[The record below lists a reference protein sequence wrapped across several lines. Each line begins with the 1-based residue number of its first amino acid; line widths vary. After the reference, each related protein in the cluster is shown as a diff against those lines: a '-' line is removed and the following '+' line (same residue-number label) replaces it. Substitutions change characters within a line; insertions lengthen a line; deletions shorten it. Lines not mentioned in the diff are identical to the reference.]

1 VESFDW
7 SSFLATGEESPEEV
21 HAVWH
26 SAGFVDGLPVLPPT
40 SARVRSLYR
49 VAGLDPVRH
58 LGVLEPSQRPVTVY
72 DAAVCAAVTG
82 CGPEHL
88 PVLVAALHAVTEPAF
103 NLLGI
108 QTTTGS
114 AAPAIIVH
122 GPLVASAG
130 VSGGSDCLGGSA
142 VANAR
147 IGRALRIVLRSVGGA
162 APGGMDA
169 ATTGQPAKLG
179 LCFAENVERSPWPEL
194 HIDRG
199 FAAGE
204 GAVTVVG
211 ISGSAEI
218 VHAENEDADA
228 ILSTVAASML
238 APGNLGGAGLFGG
251 GSPLLVLSPEHAG
264 SLARAGL
271 SRADVQR
278 EVWERARIPVSAL
291 PAGARS
297 RVRRV
302 AADRQAAGDEPLTV
316 ARAPS
321 DILIAVAGGVGVKST
336 FLPFWGGGTRAV
348 TVRAD

>member
-7 SSFLATGEESPEEV
+7 SSFLAVGDESPDEV

-26 SAGFVDGLPVLPPT
+26 SAGFVDGLPILPPT

-49 VAGLDPVRH
+49 RAGQDPVRH

-72 DAAVCAAVTG
+72 DAAVCAAVAG
-82 CGPEHL
+82 CWPEHL
-88 PVLVAALHAVTEPAF
+88 PVLVAALRAVAEPAF

-122 GPLVASAG
+122 GPLAASAG
-130 VSGGSDCLGGSA
+130 VSGGPDCLGGSV

-179 LCFAENVERSPWPEL
+179 LCFAENVGRSPWPEL
-194 HIDRG
+194 HVDRG
-199 FAAGE
+199 IAAGE
-204 GAVTVVG
+204 SAVTVVG
-211 ISGSAEI
+211 ISGSSEI
-218 VHAENEDADA
+218 VHAANDDAGD
-228 ILSTVAASML
+228 ILATVAASML
-238 APGNLGGAGLFGG
+238 APGNRGSAGLLGG

-278 EVWERARIPVSAL
+278 EIWQRARV
-291 PAGARS
+291 PAAS
-297 RVRRV
+297 PP
-302 AADRQAAGDEPLTV
+302 ADSLHRTAGDRRASADQTV
-316 ARAPS
+316 AVAHAPS

-336 FLPFWGGGTRAV
+336 FLPSWGGGTRAV
-348 TVRAD
+348 TVKAD